1 MSLSLSLSLVSFP
14 LWLKGLA
21 GVLWRNEFIF
31 SEFPGLEGMKK
42 TGMWACSL
50 VGRDDKLLF
59 FLSIFLSLWICP
71 ELYGRVFTPRR
82 FFSPPCMVLLKAL
95 VDNHIV
101 SPLKSTPFCVL
112 RVNYLQLTQNDFF
125 WCGVEGGVCV
135 CVCVWADPP
144 NLFFCLFLVVI
155 PPHMKSRSCASAKM

>member
-1 MSLSLSLSLVSFP
+1 MLGSHNFQSNCLSLSLSVLSLCFP

-82 FFSPPCMVLLKAL
+82 FFS
-95 VDNHIV
+95 
-101 SPLKSTPFCVL
+101 
-112 RVNYLQLTQNDFF
+112 
-125 WCGVEGGVCV
+125 
-135 CVCVWADPP
+135 
-144 NLFFCLFLVVI
+144 CLFSSLHGVF
-155 PPHMKSRSCASAKM
+155 KSISG